1 MPQRRERMWV
11 QYAHLRTTALP
22 SLWREFLEKI
32 QCRHASTEPLF
43 MELMN
48 ESLFEGLI
56 KETFQGEQHPS
67 PPDHE
72 KALHLTKDEWRY
84 ACGYV
89 AMKLQTRFLKQP
101 GNKAAVFVE
110 CLDHMEAEGPTSN
123 LLAYTREWVDR
134 INRGG
139 LFDVSDEA
147 YHLFLAIELSM

>member
-1 MPQRRERMWV
+1 
-11 QYAHLRTTALP
+11 
-22 SLWREFLEKI
+22 
-32 QCRHASTEPLF
+32 

-72 KALHLTKDEWRY
+72 KALHLTKDECNILRY

-89 AMKLQTRFLKQP
+89 TMKLQTRFLKQP

-110 CLDHMEAEGPTSN
+110 CLDHMEAEGPTSS

-147 YHLFLAIELSM
+147 YHLFLAIELSMREKLTEHLKRSITSLESSEGKSSYCRVCYQ